1 MVYAGPFPMETLS
14 ATSSASSAAPRPV
27 ASRGRQAPG
36 LTPAGVGKNV
46 ARLESNLGVR
56 LFQRSTRR
64 LTLTEAGE
72 RFLQEVGGSL
82 EGIQTAL
89 ANVSSVGNQP
99 SGTLKVS
106 MGLAFGR
113 HILLLLG
120 EFLERYPDIVPG
132 WHFDNRQVDL
142 IGEGFRR
149 RHRRWF

>member
-1 MVYAGPFPMETLS
+1 METLS
-14 ATSSASSAAPRPV
+14 NIQCFVRSAEAGSFAEAAR
-27 ASRGRQAPG
+27 RLG

-89 ANVSSVGNQP
+89 PTSPASATNP
-99 SGTLKVS
+99 
-106 MGLAFGR
+106 AAR
-113 HILLLLG
+113 
-120 EFLERYPDIVPG
+120 
-132 WHFDNRQVDL
+132 
-142 IGEGFRR
+142 
-149 RHRRWF
+149 

>member
-1 MVYAGPFPMETLS
+1 METLS
-14 ATSSASSAAPRPV
+14 NIQCFVRSAEAGSFAEAAR
-27 ASRGRQAPG
+27 RLG

-113 HILLLLG
+113 DYILPLLG
-120 EFLERYPDIVPG
+120 EFLERYPDLS
-132 WHFDNRQVDL
+132 L
-142 IGEGFRR
+142 I
-149 RHRRWF
+149 HI